1 MKRLGVKWLGLRRER
16 ADRAQRSLFGRM
28 LDWMLVPALL
38 LWPLSVALTWLVA
51 QGLANQPFD
60 RELAAAV
67 RLLGRDMAA
76 QAQREIGLTDYA
88 PSTAAA
94 ETLRTDDED
103 SRHFQVRGLRGEVL
117 AGEAGLR
124 TAPEEDR
131 AVPGEVQFR
140 DDVFAGQAVRVAAM
154 AVPGLDQLAG
164 APPVVQV
171 AETRERRARLA
182 IEITKGVILP
192 QLVMLPLAVLLV
204 WLALT
209 RGIAPLHELQ
219 QRLARRHTGDLSPI
233 DEIRAPEE
241 VAPLVR
247 AINDL
252 LGRLDESIRAQK
264 HFLADAA
271 HQLKTPLAGL
281 RTQAELAEREIEA
294 GHHDPEALRASL
306 RQIASASQNAAHMV
320 DQLLAMAR
328 VEHDDEHGHSGPVD
342 IAVLARDTV
351 RGFVPRALEKG
362 IDLGFEGEAARP
374 ALRVVGNATLLRE
387 LMRNLVDNA
396 LLYTPRGGT
405 VTVRV
410 LPDPFGQ
417 VVVLQVEDSGP
428 GIAEAERE
436 KVFRPFYRAL
446 GSGVEGSGLGLA
458 IVREIATRHSA
469 DVSVGPARER
479 RLDPFRA
486 SLGIGAPGALFTVRF
501 FARAGE
507 AEATGQA
514 DAAGSAP
521 APLSSAPAAGS
532 SRSTSGYRAPGRA

>member
-1 MKRLGVKWLGLRRER
+1 VKRLGVMRIGMKREK
-16 ADRAQRSLFGRM
+16 AGRAQRSLFGRI

-60 RELAAAV
+60 RELATAV

-76 QAQREIGLTDYA
+76 QAQREIGLADYA
-88 PSTAAA
+88 PSDATV
-94 ETLRTDDED
+94 ETLRHDDED
-103 SRHFQVRGLRGEVL
+103 SRHYQVRGLRGEVL
-117 AGEAGLR
+117 AG
-124 TAPEEDR
+124 TAELHAAPDDDR
-131 AVPGEVQFR
+131 AVPGEVHFR
-140 DDVFAGQAVRVAAM
+140 DDVFAGQPVRVAAM
-154 AVPGLDQLAG
+154 AVPGLDRLAG

-171 AETRERRARLA
+171 AETRARRARLA

-351 RGFVPRALEKG
+351 RDFVPRSLEKD

-374 ALRVVGNATLLRE
+374 ALCVVGNATLLRE
-387 LMRNLVDNA
+387 LIRNLVDNA

-458 IVREIATRHSA
+458 IVREIASRHGA

-479 RLDPFRA
+479 RLDAMRA
-486 SLGIGAPGALFTVRF
+486 SLGKGAPGALFTVRF
-501 FARAGE
+501 SARPGE
-507 AEATGQA
+507 AEANDPAG
-514 DAAGSAP
+514 AAGSTP
-521 APLSSAPAAGS
+521 AALSSAPTAGS
-532 SRSTSGYRAPGRA
+532 SRSTSGYRAPSRA

>member
-1 MKRLGVKWLGLRRER
+1 
-16 ADRAQRSLFGRM
+16 
-28 LDWMLVPALL
+28 
-38 LWPLSVALTWLVA
+38 
-51 QGLANQPFD
+51 
-60 RELAAAV
+60 
-67 RLLGRDMAA
+67 
-76 QAQREIGLTDYA
+76 
-88 PSTAAA
+88 
-94 ETLRTDDED
+94 
-103 SRHFQVRGLRGEVL
+103 VL
-117 AGEAGLR
+117 
-124 TAPEEDR
+124 
-131 AVPGEVQFR
+131 
-140 DDVFAGQAVRVAAM
+140 AGQAVRVAAM
-154 AVPGLDQLAG
+154 AVPGFDQLAG

-374 ALRVVGNATLLRE
+374 APRVVGNATLLRE
-387 LMRNLVDNA
+387 LIRNLVDNA

-458 IVREIATRHSA
+458 IVREIASRHSA